1 MEVAIMSYKTICVP
15 VALQRYL
22 GFTPISLRQRDLA
35 VKLAGA
41 YGADLHVLTVEAPV
55 TLLPGLE
62 TTEDKLKRFVNPLVE
77 QGIQVVTA
85 LRKGR
90 PSRKIFNYVTEVKAD
105 LVLIGS
111 HSKRGP
117 LDVGLGSTAS
127 SLAHDLPAT
136 VLMIRPMTEDQER
149 TRELMIPRY
158 PMIFPYG

>member
-1 MEVAIMSYKTICVP
+1 MEYKTICVP

-22 GFTPISLRQRDLA
+22 GFTPISLRQRDIAARLA
-35 VKLAGA
+35 SA
-41 YGADLHVLTVEAPV
+41 YGAELHVITVEAPV

-62 TTEDKLKRFVNPLVE
+62 TTEDKLKRLVGPLVE
-77 QGIQVVTA
+77 QGIEVVTA

-90 PSRKIFNYVTEVKAD
+90 PSREIFNYVVEVKAD

-127 SLAHDLPAT
+127 ALDHDLPAT
-136 VLMIRPMTEDQER
+136 VLMVRPMAEDQER